1 MTRRFKPYRA
11 RLALVALAG
20 ALVVTALAPATAS
33 ASHFDDSTKV
43 CNQPGVCVLTI
54 DVDGL
59 IFEDDVITV
68 DLDPGTTGATFRSA
82 TRTGGTCPPT
92 SVSLVDST
100 TVHLD
105 PSENL
110 PFPGCTIVLEET
122 LAATSAGEVCQTID
136 SDFSFPESTVCAQL
150 TPAQCSDSA
159 DNDSDGKVDYPDDQG
174 CEDAEDD
181 SESPDPPQCSDRLD
195 NDEDGQTNFPD
206 DQGCEDAE
214 DDSESPDPPQCS
226 DRLDNDSDG
235 KTNFPADPGCT
246 SASDDSES
254 PDPVKPPSPR
264 PANPC
269 TITGTRGNDIIRGT
283 SGRDV
288 ICTGGGNDIV
298 YGRGANDVIYGG
310 SGNDILRGGDGS
322 DRLIGGPGNDILHGD
337 GGADSLNTQ
346 DAIRGNDVANGGAGD
361 DSCATDPRDV
371 RRSC

>member
-195 NDEDGQTNFPD
+195 ND
-206 DQGCEDAE
+206 
-214 DDSESPDPPQCS
+214 
-226 DRLDNDSDG
+226 SDG